1 MLVVG
6 FVGSSGAGKTTLMEK
21 VLAALVARGQRVS
34 AVKSTHHDTDVDK
47 PGKDSWRFREAGA
60 SEVILAGRERWA
72 LMRETP
78 EGEASLSELLSRLA
92 PVDIVL
98 VEGFKSEEGIPRIG
112 VARKAFG
119 KPLPPSSDYVA
130 VATDDEM
137 LELPALARR
146 LPVDEPEAVADFVE
160 ELKKTIEV
168 QK

>member
-21 VLAALVARGQRVS
+21 VLAVLVARGQRVS

-47 PGKDSWRFREAGA
+47 PGKDSWRFRKAGA

-78 EGEASLSELLSRLA
+78 EGEVSLSELLARLA

-137 LELPALARR
+137 LELPAFARR

>member
-1 MLVVG
+1 MFAVG

-21 VLAALVARGQRVS
+21 VLAALVARGLRVS

-78 EGEASLSELLSRLA
+78 EGEVTLSELISRLA

-119 KPLPPSSDYVA
+119 KPLPPSRDYVA

-137 LELPALARR
+137 LELPSGVLR

-160 ELKKTIEV
+160 ELKKKSEAP
-168 QK
+168 K

>member
-1 MLVVG
+1 MFAVG

-21 VLAALVARGQRVS
+21 VLAALVARGLRVS

-47 PGKDSWRFREAGA
+47 PGKDSWRFRKAGA

-78 EGEASLSELLSRLA
+78 EAEVTLAELLSRLA
-92 PVDIVL
+92 SVDIVL

-119 KPLPPSSDYVA
+119 KPLPPSREYVA

-137 LELPALARR
+137 LELPAGAVR

-160 ELKKTIEV
+160 QLKKKVEA

>member
-21 VLAALVARGQRVS
+21 VLAVLVARGQRVS

-47 PGKDSWRFREAGA
+47 PGKDSWRFRKAGA

-78 EGEASLSELLSRLA
+78 EGEMSLSELLSRLA

-137 LELPALARR
+137 LELPAFARR

>member
-21 VLAALVARGQRVS
+21 VLAVLVARGQRVS

-47 PGKDSWRFREAGA
+47 PGKDSWRFRKAGA

-78 EGEASLSELLSRLA
+78 EGEVSLSELLSRLA

-137 LELPALARR
+137 LELPAFARR

>member
-1 MLVVG
+1 MFAVG

-21 VLAALVARGQRVS
+21 VVAALVRRGCSVS
-34 AVKSTHHDTDVDK
+34 AIKSTHHDTDVDK
-47 PGKDSWRFREAGA
+47 PGKDSWRYRAAGA
-60 SEVILAGRERWA
+60 DEVILAGRDRWA

-78 EGEASLSELLSRLA
+78 EASVTLSELLARLS

-119 KPLPPSSDYVA
+119 KPLPASSEYVA
-130 VATDDEM
+130 VATDDEE
-137 LELPALARR
+137 LELPAGAVR
-146 LPVDEPEAVADFVE
+146 LPVNDPEAVADFVE
-160 ELKKTIEV
+160 QLKRQAEA